1 MSPWVPLGFTFTVAL
16 SRTMHVLGFTFHLD
30 SPARL
35 KLPFGMLDNSTI
47 MFFSITGKLATM
59 KRGMDD
65 ISQAKRETECGLSF
79 EKFTDIQEGDV
90 IQCCTVTVKEQEI
103 DWHWGF

>member
-1 MSPWVPLGFTFTVAL
+1 MPCPLHGQCL
-16 SRTMHVLGFTFHLD
+16 SLD
-30 SPARL
+30 SYLGWDIISPRRDYISARFIL
-35 KLPFGMLDNSTI
+35 SFDMLDILTI
-47 MFFSITGKLATM
+47 VFFSVTGKLATM
-59 KRGMDD
+59 KHGVDD

-103 DWHWGF
+103 DWDWGF

>member
-1 MSPWVPLGFTFTVAL
+1 
-16 SRTMHVLGFTFHLD
+16 
-30 SPARL
+30 
-35 KLPFGMLDNSTI
+35 
-47 MFFSITGKLATM
+47 M
-59 KRGMDD
+59 KRGVDD

-103 DWHWGF
+103 DWNWGF

>member
-1 MSPWVPLGFTFTVAL
+1 MRDIL
-16 SRTMHVLGFTFHLD
+16 
-30 SPARL
+30 
-35 KLPFGMLDNSTI
+35 TI
-47 MFFSITGKLATM
+47 MSFLITGKLATM
-59 KRGMDD
+59 KRSVDD

-103 DWHWGF
+103 DWDWGF

>member
-1 MSPWVPLGFTFTVAL
+1 MQDILT
-16 SRTMHVLGFTFHLD
+16 TMFLYV
-30 SPARL
+30 
-35 KLPFGMLDNSTI
+35 
-47 MFFSITGKLATM
+47 TGKLATM
-59 KRGMDD
+59 KRGVDD

-103 DWHWGF
+103 DWDWGF

>member
-1 MSPWVPLGFTFTVAL
+1 MS
-16 SRTMHVLGFTFHLD
+16 
-30 SPARL
+30 ARL
-35 KLPFGMLDNSTI
+35 KLLVCVLDIST
-47 MFFSITGKLATM
+47 MFFSVTGKLAPM
-59 KRGMDD
+59 KRGVDD

-103 DWHWGF
+103 DWDWGF